1 MYVIYIV
8 TRDKENL
15 VTTFSIVGLFKDE
28 NKAKEF
34 YNKKIDYYT
43 TNFKNMNGF
52 KTDVLINFVNSDF

>member
-28 NKAKEF
+28 NKAESMDDFQPKITTAADLE
-34 YNKKIDYYT
+34 KKIY
-43 TNFKNMNGF
+43 G
-52 KTDVLINFVNSDF
+52 